1 MIQLNEI
8 ANVQFGVAVR
18 NVAGYRFVPVDTD
31 VQITLVEILDNT
43 QQKVNENSP
52 SLREYEPSEKYGTR
66 EQLSISLD
74 DEHLDYL
81 RGLYNEVN
89 IPLDSQPIENYVSSI
104 EFYFAFFTLNSGARI
119 LAVRRPAVF
128 KSLLKSRNYI
138 IRWTDDTLKKVED
151 GIFKLDEDFDYYVYN
166 NVVYINQPSGFQY
179 TTRIEEF
186 VQERAYEATINLATR
201 VPLIRF
207 TVMADFIRE
216 SKTGAKLIASI
227 KKRDDLNQINK
238 KNLMRLCNRLRIQL
252 EENDDESIH
261 PSFEDKYIDFLMVL
275 DRRLFEYSLIKAQ
288 KELYEAHSR
297 IPKH

>member
-18 NVAGYRFVPVDTD
+18 NEAGYRFVPVDTD

-52 SLREYEPSEKYGTR
+52 TLREYEPSEKYGTR
-66 EQLSISLD
+66 EQLSISLG
-74 DEHLDYL
+74 DEHLEYL

-89 IPLDSQPIENYVSSI
+89 IPIDSQPIENYVSSI
-104 EFYFAFFTLNSGARI
+104 EFYFTFFTLNSGARV

-151 GIFKLDEDFDYYVYN
+151 GIFKLDEDFDYYIYN

-207 TVMADFIRE
+207 TVMSDFIRE

-227 KKRDDLNQINK
+227 KKRDDLHQINK

-252 EENDDESIH
+252 EENADGSIH
-261 PSFEDKYIDFLMVL
+261 PSFDDKYIDFLMVL
-275 DRRLFEYSLIKAQ
+275 DRRLFEYSLITAQ

-297 IPKH
+297 IQK

>member
-1 MIQLNEI
+1 MIQLEEI
-8 ANVQFGVAVR
+8 RNVHFGVAVK
-18 NVAGYRFVPVDTD
+18 NVEGYRFVPVDIEVKT
-31 VQITLVEILDNT
+31 TLKDILIST
-43 QQKVNENSP
+43 QNNVNANSVG
-52 SLREYEPSEKYGTR
+52 LREYEPSEKYGTR
-66 EQLSISLD
+66 EQLFISLD
-74 DEHLDYL
+74 DDHLDYL
-81 RGLYNEVN
+81 RGIFNETN
-89 IPLDSQPIENYVSSI
+89 ILIDSQPIENYVAQI
-104 EFYFAFFTLNSGARI
+104 EFYFAFFILNNGTRV
-119 LAVRRPAVF
+119 LAVKRPTIF
-128 KSLLKSRNYI
+128 KSLLKSRNLM
-138 IRWTDDTLKKVED
+138 IRWSGDTLMKMED
-151 GIFKLDEDFDYYVYN
+151 QIFKLDEDFDFYVYN
-166 NVVYINQPSGFQY
+166 NIVYINQPSGFQY
-179 TTRIEEF
+179 TTHIEEF
-186 VQERAYEATINLATR
+186 VQERAYDATINLATR